1 MGFIFQSRKVATHL
15 FYNKKL
21 MVRIYA
27 GKCPSLGTPTKL
39 RTVSNKVE
47 FMVESCESKVIR
59 FVVYYTIVSRL

>member
-1 MGFIFQSRKVATHL
+1 M